1 MSEASSND
9 DRMSAP
15 KDPSTRV
22 FRRLVLLL
30 RPYWPMIALGLF
42 LLLLS
47 VPCELFPA
55 IVWRFVTDDVVLSK
69 HTSPRLAW
77 WFSFGG
83 AIHSQVGL
91 LLSAVAWLLAIYL
104 IGETLG
110 TTCTWLLSRV

>member
-1 MSEASSND
+1 MSDVRSND
-9 DRMSAP
+9 DKVSAP

-30 RPYWPMIALGLF
+30 RPYWPMIGLGLV

-55 IVWRFVTDDVVLSK
+55 IVWSSVPDDIVLG
-69 HTSPRLAW
+69 TNTTLRLGW

-83 AIHSQVGL
+83 LIHGRGARRCA
-91 LLSAVAWLLAIYL
+91 AVAWLRVIDRL
-104 IGETLG
+104 GDTLG
-110 TTCTWLLSRV
+110 TLCTWLL